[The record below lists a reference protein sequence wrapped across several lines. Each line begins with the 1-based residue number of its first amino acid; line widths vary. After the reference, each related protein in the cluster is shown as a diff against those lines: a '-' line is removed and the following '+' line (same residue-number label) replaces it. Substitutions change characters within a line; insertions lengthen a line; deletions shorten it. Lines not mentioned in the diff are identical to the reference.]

1 MSYESD
7 LLRIESIV
15 SELERDDLDLDRALA
30 LFQEG
35 VERLR
40 TAAAS
45 LAQVEGQVRLL
56 VEQADGDFSLAD
68 LGG

>member
-35 VERLR
+35 VARLR

-45 LAQVEGQVRLL
+45 LAQVEGEVRLL
-56 VEQADGDFSLAD
+56 VEQGDGDFSLAE

>member
-45 LAQVEGQVRLL
+45 LAHVEGQVRLL
-56 VEQADGDFSLAD
+56 LEQADGDFSLAD

>member
-15 SELERDDLDLDRALA
+15 TELERDDLDLDRALA

-35 VERLR
+35 VARLR

-45 LAQVEGQVRLL
+45 LAQVEGEVRLL
-56 VEQADGDFSLAD
+56 VEQGDGDFSLAE

>member
-1 MSYESD
+1 MTFESD
-7 LLRIESIV
+7 LARLEEIV
-15 SELERDDLDLDRALA
+15 SELERDDLELDRALT

-45 LAQVEGQVRLL
+45 LAHVEAEVRLL
-56 VEQADGDFSLAD
+56 TERTDGSFD
-68 LGG
+68 LGTLGE